1 MLQVETPT
9 KVYSDTKDKFVP
21 WHFRSHNFTL
31 MALWTKF
38 LVEASERE
46 INGTVVEMHYIH
58 LDKLDARLAANLPE
72 INILVISSSR
82 WFFRKKY
89 LYEGGKLTGCIYCS
103 EDNITSFDVTTAI
116 QRALRTTLNNLSNCQ
131 ECGLQLTLVR
141 TATPAHF
148 ENGFWNTGGYCNR
161 TEPMGGEAMT
171 TTVEWA
177 IRNVQVEEAIRA
189 QNENSHSR
197 RMNIE
202 ILDITKAMS
211 MRPDAHPGIHWN
223 NKWMRGY
230 SD

>member
-58 LDKLDARLAANLPE
+58 LDKLDARLAVNLPE

-82 WFFRKKY
+82 WFFRKNY

-116 QRALRTTLNNLSNCQ
+116 QRALRTALNNLSN
-131 ECGLQLTLVR
+131 
-141 TATPAHF
+141 TPRMCIAV
-148 ENGFWNTGGYCNR
+148 NISKNSNTS
-161 TEPMGGEAMT
+161 TF
-171 TTVEWA
+171 
-177 IRNVQVEEAIRA
+177 
-189 QNENSHSR
+189 
-197 RMNIE
+197 
-202 ILDITKAMS
+202 
-211 MRPDAHPGIHWN
+211 
-223 NKWMRGY
+223 
-230 SD
+230 